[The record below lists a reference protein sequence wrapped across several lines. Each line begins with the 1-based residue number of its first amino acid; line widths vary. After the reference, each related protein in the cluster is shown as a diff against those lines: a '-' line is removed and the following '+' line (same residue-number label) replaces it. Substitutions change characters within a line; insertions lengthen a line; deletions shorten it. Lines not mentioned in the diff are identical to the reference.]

1 MIGQEMGAS
10 LASLDTVEVGPRA
23 EIPTSV
29 SPIGKSL
36 LITFPVRQEMDNRP
50 MEWGDPSSGPSRQFA
65 KKALKSVLGSW
76 VETISSS
83 HLDDGFGMIK
93 YVQEMLSGSEEVG
106 LNVTGA
112 KAFVDDIIALGSK
125 WIETENFTDDDFF
138 GEMFLKPP
146 TKDKSTMDEITW
158 TKKQFV

>member
-1 MIGQEMGAS
+1 
-10 LASLDTVEVGPRA
+10 
-23 EIPTSV
+23 
-29 SPIGKSL
+29 
-36 LITFPVRQEMDNRP
+36 
-50 MEWGDPSSGPSRQFA
+50 
-65 KKALKSVLGSW
+65 
-76 VETISSS
+76 
-83 HLDDGFGMIK
+83 
-93 YVQEMLSGSEEVG
+93 MLSGSEEVG
-106 LNVTGA
+106 LNVIGA